1 MSRYGSDF
9 PEPPWTYA
17 PKEVDE
23 WLTSVAKGAKV
34 SKMDAFKDEAS
45 RQLENVEIV
54 LDVDAAK
61 TRIKPSNA
69 FMQWLQELTGRVQ
82 FEQHFEV
89 PAVTELV
96 MRALAKGR
104 FHGITK
110 IVVDGRVEYQNPGR
124 PKDVRGAIEMLAES
138 SHRATRCDTVQVSA
152 QDDDVGDT
160 TAIVTVRRILKKGEH
175 AIGVRFEGSVAE
187 EDFRQFLTFL
197 SQNLNATFVFNGS
210 APNA

>member
-17 PKEVDE
+17 PKEVEE
-23 WLTSVAKGAKV
+23 WLTSVAQGAKV
-34 SKMDAFKDEAS
+34 SKMDAYKDES
-45 RQLENVEIV
+45 RRQLENVEIV
-54 LDVDAAK
+54 LDIDAAR
-61 TRIKPSNA
+61 TRVKPSSS
-69 FMQWLQELTGRVQ
+69 FMLWLQELTGRIQ

-110 IVVDGRVEYQNPGR
+110 IMVDGKVEYENEDR
-124 PKDVRGAIEMLAES
+124 PKDVRGAIEMLAEA
-138 SHRATRCDTVQVSA
+138 SHRATRCDAVQVSA
-152 QDDDVGDT
+152 IDDEVGDT
-160 TAIVTVRRILKKGEH
+160 TAIVTVKRILKKGEH
-175 AIGVRFEGSVAE
+175 ALGVRFEGAVAE

-197 SQNLNATFVFNGS
+197 SQNLNATFVFNGP